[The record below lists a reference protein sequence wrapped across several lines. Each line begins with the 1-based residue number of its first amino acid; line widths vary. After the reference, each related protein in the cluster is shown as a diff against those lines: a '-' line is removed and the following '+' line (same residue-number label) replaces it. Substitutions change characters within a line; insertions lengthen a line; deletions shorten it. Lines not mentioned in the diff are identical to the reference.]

1 MKKKLEKTG
10 QTAGDSQ
17 PSLRRIQGE
26 RTDRLHYGGT
36 AHPCQAPCTEAKIII
51 FIDALR
57 MRKST
62 ADQRTD
68 RLHYGGTAHPCQ
80 VPCTEA
86 KIIVFIDALRM
97 RM

>member
-26 RTDRLHYGGT
+26 RTDRLHYGGA
-36 AHPCQAPCTEAKIII
+36 AHPCQAPCTEAEIII
-51 FIDALR
+51 LIDALR

-68 RLHYGGTAHPCQ
+68 RLHYG
-80 VPCTEA
+80 
-86 KIIVFIDALRM
+86 
-97 RM
+97 